1 MDVTLDSGTTTSPPL
16 PDDASSLRAQT
27 LKICR
32 EVLAPLVRADG
43 GVLYVVSVD
52 AEDVHIHLAGTCS
65 GCPGAH
71 ITRDRMLGPVL
82 KTVLPKAN
90 LRLTTG
96 WRIPANAE
104 KVE

>member
-1 MDVTLDSGTTTSPPL
+1 LDSGSSPPACST
-16 PDDASSLRAQT
+16 DNDERQQA

-43 GVLYVVSVD
+43 GVLYLVSVAAD
-52 AEDVHIHLAGTCS
+52 DVHIHLAGTCS
-65 GCPGAH
+65 GCPGAT
-71 ITRDRMLGPVL
+71 ITRDRMLEPL
-82 KTVLPKAN
+82 LRTVLPKAR

-96 WRIPANAE
+96 WRIPPEAE